1 MEAPMKKFIQQQL
14 AKLND
19 KPFSPRADVFWHN
32 LRKTG
37 TEIWLDTGDI
47 EEASSIWSSE
57 MSGLTT
63 NNTLLNKEIQ
73 KGIYDNMVVEASKLL
88 NDKDTEEKIK
98 DIAFALNAIHGARLV
113 KIFGARVSVELHTD
127 LADDIEGIIQYGKRF
142 HDIDPL
148 HFIVKV
154 PYTASGLIGA
164 RELSKAGI
172 PVNITL
178 GFSARQ
184 NLLAAVISKPQYVNV
199 FLGRINAYVTNNKLG
214 SGKLLGEKVTLASQK
229 TIIKHAGDTVKQI
242 AASIRHFN
250 QLISL
255 AGTHVFT
262 IPTKVAKEGRKKLKA
277 EFVDSTAISYTI
289 TLDGDNTPE
298 NTGLDKLWEIP
309 GELTELV
316 GQMRENTPVE
326 GEQLEEIFRAN
337 GFTDMFPYL
346 TKKEKN
352 RIAKDGKIPVH
363 EHWTNRFS
371 TNEIAV
377 DTLLNKAGLASFTAD
392 QLELD
397 ERIRRIIS

>member
-1 MEAPMKKFIQQQL
+1 MEVPMKKFIQQQL

-47 EEASSIWSSE
+47 EEASAIWSSE

-73 KGIYDNMVVEASKLL
+73 KGIYDNMVIEASKLL

-250 QLISL
+250 ELISL

-326 GEQLEEIFRAN
+326 AEQLEEIFRAN